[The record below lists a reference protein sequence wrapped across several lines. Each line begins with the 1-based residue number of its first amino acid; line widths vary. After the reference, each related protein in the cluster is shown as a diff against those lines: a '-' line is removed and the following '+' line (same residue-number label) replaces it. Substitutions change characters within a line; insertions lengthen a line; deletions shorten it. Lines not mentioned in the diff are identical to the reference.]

1 MKTRKL
7 IVGTL
12 VFLAMIML
20 SLSFNISKAAVRT
33 ESIFVKIRRD
43 RQETVAWAAEDP
55 TNPGEILDKEYTA
68 KFNHQLKRSNSKTKN
83 IWKLYKVAN
92 ASRSRNK

>member
-20 SLSFNISKAAVRT
+20 SLSFNVSKAAVRT
-33 ESIFVKIRRD
+33 ESIFVKVRRD
-43 RQETVAWAAEDP
+43 RQETVEWVLK
-55 TNPGEILDKEYTA
+55 NPNNPSDLRQQEYTA
-68 KFNHQLKRSNSKTKN
+68 KFSHQLRRSGASAKN
-83 IWKLYKVAN
+83 IWKLYKVEN
-92 ASRSRNK
+92 SSRSRNK

>member
-43 RQETVAWAAEDP
+43 RQETVAWAAENP
-55 TNPGEILDKEYTA
+55 TNPGEIIDKEYTA
-68 KFNHQLKRSNSKTKN
+68 KFNHQLQRSNAKTKN
-83 IWKLYKVAN
+83 IWKLYKVEN
-92 ASRSRNK
+92 ASRSNNK